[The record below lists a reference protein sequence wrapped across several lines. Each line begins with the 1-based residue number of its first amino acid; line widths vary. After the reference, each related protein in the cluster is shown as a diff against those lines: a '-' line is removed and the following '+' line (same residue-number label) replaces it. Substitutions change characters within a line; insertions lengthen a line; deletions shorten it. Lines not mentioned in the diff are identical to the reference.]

1 MHVEVALDCDDPYGS
16 RHGFQCTRPGKL
28 GPVIEVIGAPFDA
41 GGKRQGSRM
50 GPAAARLGGILEAL
64 AHSERTAHDI
74 GDLPQANHAEDK
86 KGIKSF
92 QAVRHAC
99 VECRAAVLASL
110 GRGATPLVVGGDHS
124 IAMGTLGAALE
135 HAKDEL
141 AVLWVDAHADL
152 NTAATTPSG
161 NVHGMPLGLM
171 MGFPSG
177 CEGLK
182 DKQWGE
188 LQSAMTGGGKLGANQ
203 VAWLGLRDV
212 DDPEAEH
219 FHSLSGQFASTMYDI
234 DRRGLVHELERFDR
248 WMREGGRKRLWIS
261 FDVDSLDPFLAPG
274 TGTAVRGGLTYREM
288 HLMGEFLHEVMA
300 SPGCPYELLG
310 LDVVEINPIFDANN
324 ETARTA
330 VEWIASL
337 FGKTIL
343 GKK

>member
-1 MHVEVALDCDDPYGS
+1 M
-16 RHGFQCTRPGKL
+16 
-28 GPVIEVIGAPFDA
+28 IEVIGAPFDA

-50 GPAAARLGGILEAL
+50 GPAATRLGGIIEAL
-64 AHSERTAHDI
+64 AHSERAAHDI
-74 GDLPQANHAEDK
+74 GDLPQGLHTEDD
-86 KGIKSF
+86 KGIKNF

-99 VECRAAVLASL
+99 IECRKAVLSSL

-124 IAMGTLGAALE
+124 IAMGTVGAALE
-135 HAKDEL
+135 HSGEEL
-141 AVLWVDAHADL
+141 ALLWVDAHADL
-152 NTAATTPSG
+152 NSAATTPSG
-161 NVHGMPLGLM
+161 NVHGMPLGLL

-182 DKQWGE
+182 HSQWKE
-188 LQSAMTGGGKLGANQ
+188 LQSAMAGGKVLAPNQ

-212 DDPEAEH
+212 DDPEAVH

-234 DRRGLVHELERFDR
+234 DRRGLVHELERLDR
-248 WMREGGRKRLWIS
+248 WMREGGKKRLWIS

-288 HLMGEFLHEVMA
+288 HLMGEVLHETMSA
-300 SPGCPYELLG
+300 KDCPYSLLG

-343 GKK
+343 GKR